1 MKYNHGDELPIHFTN
16 LKCSKPVEL
25 QGKSNTRLSSP
36 NSHYESDVDNNFI
49 KLNTKSKYTPWV
61 TEATLVALKLSNAV
75 NILLRSPTNKYK
87 LHYDLPTE
95 HDFIQANISDLSD
108 DTNEN
113 IIQPNTS
120 S

>member
-1 MKYNHGDELPIHFTN
+1 MET
-16 LKCSKPVEL
+16 E
-25 QGKSNTRLSSP
+25 
-36 NSHYESDVDNNFI
+36 
-49 KLNTKSKYTPWV
+49 SKYTPWV
-61 TEATLVALKLSNAV
+61 TEATLVALKLSNTV

-120 S
+120 L